1 MCTCIK
7 REEKRWLRQS
17 QVILTDF
24 SLWTATEIQFK
35 KLKNPSFIHTQKAI
49 QKSVNPSLIL
59 QPQSAKIIPKSLI
72 LQNKDLK
79 QKRAFFLKIVI
90 HFRFSIDYSP
100 HRLPSGK
107 IGARP
112 GCRAPLAGCG
122 RKNHPR
128 RVARCGIFPPL
139 RRRRAPVFLPEATDP
154 FGNKPS

>member
-100 HRLPSGK
+100 H
-107 IGARP
+107 
-112 GCRAPLAGCG
+112 
-122 RKNHPR
+122 N
-128 RVARCGIFPPL
+128 IFDN
-139 RRRRAPVFLPEATDP
+139 FLHNE
-154 FGNKPS
+154 